1 MPSDVPLSDAQL
13 SDVAGPS
20 LEDAEVLRDCGEL
33 TLGAFLLQVCRRHRD
48 NEALVFDD
56 PLRAGATVRWTYAD
70 LERESRGVA
79 RALLAVGVGRGTR
92 VATLMGNRPEAVAA
106 FFGAALAGAVVTPL
120 STFSTEPELDHLL
133 QASDASVVLTQPTVA
148 GRPLAS
154 SVTAL
159 AGAGTAARRLIRY
172 PQLRHVVVLDDAH
185 GCTAWSD
192 FVAGGDALPDD
203 LVDAVVSTTHPADLA
218 LVLFSSG

>member
-1 MPSDVPLSDAQL
+1 MPSDVPLSDAPL
-13 SDVAGPS
+13 SDIAGPS
-20 LEDAEVLRDCGEL
+20 LDDVEVLRDLGEL

-79 RALLAVGVGRGTR
+79 HALIALGVGRGTH

-120 STFSTEPELDHLL
+120 STFSTEAELDHLL
-133 QASDASVVLTQPTVA
+133 RASDASVVLTQPSVA
-148 GRPLAS
+148 SRPLAS
-154 SVTAL
+154 TVTRL
-159 AGAGTAARRLIRY
+159 TGAGTEPRRLARY
-172 PQLRHVVVLDDAH
+172 PQLRHVVALGEQHDA
-185 GCTAWSD
+185 TTWSD
-192 FVAGGDALPDD
+192 FVAG
-203 LVDAVVSTTHPADLA
+203 
-218 LVLFSSG
+218 